1 MLELRNITKTF
12 GNVVANDDVSFKVE
26 KGTIHAI
33 VGENGA
39 GKSTIMRIAYGFYNA
54 DSGEILVD
62 GKAVSIRNP
71 HDAIALG
78 IGMVHQ
84 HFMLVDTMTVAEN
97 IILGAETG
105 SPVNLDLEKAN
116 TDILALSNELRLGV
130 NPRAYIEDL
139 SVGQQ
144 QRVELLKALYRNAEL
159 LILDEPTAVLSPQEV
174 EEFFSILRRMK
185 SQGKTIIII
194 THKLEEVLAIS
205 DDVTVMRDGKV
216 VGNVKTSETSAKD
229 LARMIVGRD
238 VLLRVDKTDAEPSDI
253 VLEVKNLLV
262 SGKGGPAV
270 KDVSFSVRA
279 GEIVGIAGIE
289 GNGQTELI
297 EALSGLENP
306 RNGSMIFESKPMVSW
321 KYPTA
326 RPLRNLL
333 LIPLILNLIVIATS
347 LIARTPQIPFI
358 LGATIVPI
366 VIIITLII
374 ALKKRKKW
382 ACYAIIILASLGLI
396 IAVVGAISSIWSS
409 QFDIFGLLRL
419 ILTVSFEIYA
429 IIFSRRALSEFTQNE
444 KTEVDALSAREMKEL
459 GIAHIPEDRHR
470 RGLLLNSDLA
480 ENSILGVH
488 YRPPVATALGFMNN
502 AAIGQRVGEIIEN
515 FDVRP
520 PDATLPAKSLSGGN
534 QQKLII
540 GREFELNPKLLL
552 VSQPTRGVDIGAI
565 EFIHRKLIG
574 LRDAG
579 SAVLL
584 VSAEL
589 EEVTALADRL
599 LVIREGQIV
608 GEVDPKVTSTEE
620 IGLMM
625 TGG

>member
-12 GNVVANDDVSFKVE
+12 GSVVANDDVSITVH

-54 DSGEILVD
+54 DNGEIYFD
-62 GKAVSIRNP
+62 GRPVTIRNP

-84 HFMLVDTMTVAEN
+84 HFMLVDNMTVAEN

-105 SPVNLDLEKAN
+105 SAANLDLEKAN
-116 TDILALSNELRLGV
+116 RDIKSLSDELRLNI
-130 NPRAYIEDL
+130 NPEAYIEDL

-174 EEFFSILRRMK
+174 EEFFGILRRMK
-185 SQGKTIIII
+185 TQGKTVIII
-194 THKLEEVLAIS
+194 THKLDEVLAIS
-205 DDVTVMRDGKV
+205 DEVTVMRDGKS
-216 VGNVKTSETSAKD
+216 VGNVKTSETDAKG

-238 VLLRVDKTDAEPSDI
+238 VLLRVEKEDAKAGSA
-253 VLEVKNLLV
+253 VLSVHDLTV
-262 SGKGGPAV
+262 VGKHGLAV
-270 KDVSFSVRA
+270 NGVSFEVRA

-297 EALSGLENP
+297 EAIAGLCQPRSGRVE
-306 RNGSMIFESKPMVSW
+306 FE
-321 KYPTA
+321 
-326 RPLRNLL
+326 
-333 LIPLILNLIVIATS
+333 
-347 LIARTPQIPFI
+347 
-358 LGATIVPI
+358 
-366 VIIITLII
+366 
-374 ALKKRKKW
+374 
-382 ACYAIIILASLGLI
+382 
-396 IAVVGAISSIWSS
+396 
-409 QFDIFGLLRL
+409 
-419 ILTVSFEIYA
+419 
-429 IIFSRRALSEFTQNE
+429 E
-444 KTEVDALSAREMKEL
+444 KDVTGLSARKLKEL
-459 GIAHIPEDRHR
+459 GIAHIPEDRHK
-470 RGLLLNSDLA
+470 RGLLLHADLA

-488 YRPPVATALGFMNN
+488 YRPPVAAAGGFMNSS
-502 AAIGQRVGEIIEN
+502 AIEKRVSEIIN
-515 FDVRP
+515 DFDVRP
-520 PDATLPAKSLSGGN
+520 PKPELAAKSLSGGN

-540 GREFELNPKLLL
+540 GREFELDPKLLL

-565 EFIHRKLIG
+565 EFIHRKLIE
-574 LRDAG
+574 LRDKG
-579 SAVLL
+579 RAVLL

-599 LVIREGQIV
+599 LVIREGKIV
-608 GEVDPKVTSTEE
+608 GEVDPKTASVEE